1 MFNNNISKPAKT
13 VFLSLTSANT
23 SFCHWQKLFLPGR
36 FPPEKNGFYQSLA
49 KTCQPCLRD
58 SVQ

>member
-13 VFLSLTSANT
+13 VFLPLTSAIATGKNY
-23 SFCHWQKLFLPGR
+23 FCQDVFS
-36 FPPEKNGFYQSLA
+36 PEKNGFYQSVA

-58 SVQ
+58 SV